1 MTETPAPT
9 YCANHPT
16 VETSL
21 RCYRCGKPICAR
33 CANRTPTGYLCPEC
47 VRGQRK
53 TFETAVWSDFV
64 LGGITAG
71 GLGFVA
77 SLLASLVT
85 GLGFI
90 GWILVFVGASSAGVM
105 IAEAVRYVT
114 RKHRSRPLFITVA
127 AAVAVGALPVI
138 LFQVFSLSF
147 FSLIFQGIFLFI
159 AIPIVYT
166 RLSGIQLTR

>member
-1 MTETPAPT
+1 MTETSTPV
-9 YCANHPT
+9 YCANHPG

-21 RCYRCGKPICAR
+21 RCYRCGKPICAK
-33 CANRTPTGYLCPEC
+33 CARRTPTGYLCPEC
-47 VRGQRK
+47 VRGQQK
-53 TFETAVWSDFV
+53 IFVTAVWSDYV
-64 LGGITAG
+64 LGGLTAG
-71 GLGFVA
+71 VLGFVA
-77 SLLASLVT
+77 SLLVSLVG

-127 AAVAVGALPVI
+127 AAVAVGALPMI
-138 LFQVFSLSF
+138 LVQGLRLNF
-147 FSLIFQGIFLFI
+147 FGLIFQGIFLFI
-159 AIPIVYT
+159 AIPIVFT